1 MLNDLYSRLS
11 QSVGLKLLVLG
22 SQLSGFRIVT
32 MYQPEGDPY
41 VRAMHLAVDE
51 TQLNNSMRSYVE
63 QLDQTY

>member
-1 MLNDLYSRLS
+1 MLSDLYSKVS

-41 VRAMHLAVDE
+41 VRAMHVAINE
-51 TQLNNSMRSYVE
+51 THLNNSMRSYVE

>member
-1 MLNDLYSRLS
+1 MLSDLYSKVS

-22 SQLSGFRIVT
+22 SQLAGFRIVT

-41 VRAMHLAVDE
+41 VRAMHVAINE
-51 TQLNNSMRSYVE
+51 THLNNSMRSYVE